1 MIKPLTVDLAKPLYQ
16 DLPNQESMAPDIE
29 SDFETGSASEAYW
42 RLENSLQ
49 RTLGDEHPTLYVR
62 G

>member
-1 MIKPLTVDLAKPLYQ
+1 MIKPLTVDLAQPLYLE
-16 DLPNQESMAPDIE
+16 LPTEESRAADIE
-29 SDFETGSASEAYW
+29 SDFESGSASEAYW